1 MNVTILR
8 TRRLILAS
16 ALTMFWTWSLYYSG
30 YLGIIFPFF
39 SDGAVSEQEPAGLRW
54 EFASYSFGDVY
65 LGDSPHNTF
74 VLFNDT
80 DEDQKVRVISGC
92 GCARLT
98 HVPEMVRAHGSSAL
112 VIEMSARVS
121 GKRSSSIVAKP
132 VND

>member
-39 SDGAVSEQEPAGLRW
+39 SDGAVSEQEPAGPRW
-54 EFASYSFGDVY
+54 EFASSSGGDVY

-80 DEDQKVRVISGC
+80 DEDQNARVISGC
-92 GCARLT
+92 GCARLA
-98 HVPEMVRAHGSSAL
+98 HLPKMVPKPGS
-112 VIEMSARVS
+112 
-121 GKRSSSIVAKP
+121 
-132 VND
+132 